1 MWFNPIME
9 WLLKSPF
16 HSWISKNT
24 MILYYS
30 GCKSGKAYH
39 TPVGYQRVKNTLLT
53 TSWKDRTWWK
63 NLRQGCDV
71 KILLEGKLVEG
82 HAEVFEDDATVAEG
96 LKQFIT
102 ANPRAAGIF
111 QVEMN
116 EDGKPVPESL
126 LKAARVRVFIRTSL
140 K

>member
-16 HSWISKNT
+16 HRLISKNT
-24 MILYYS
+24 MIFYYT

-39 TPVGYQRVKNTLLT
+39 TPVGYQRVRDTLLT

-63 NLRQGCDV
+63 NFRQGCNV
-71 KILLEGKLVEG
+71 KILLEGKLVQG
-82 HAEVFEDDATVAEG
+82 QSEVFEDDATVAEG
-96 LKQFIT
+96 LSQFIA
-102 ANPRAAGIF
+102 ANPRAARMF
-111 QVEMN
+111 QVEMDK
-116 EDGKPVPESL
+116 DGEPQPESL
-126 LKAARVRVFIRTSL
+126 LNAARARVFIRTYL

>member
-16 HSWISKNT
+16 HGLISKNT
-24 MILYYS
+24 MILYYT

-39 TPVGYQRVKNTLLT
+39 TPVSYQRVNNTLLI

-63 NLRQGCDV
+63 NFREGCNV
-71 KILLEGKLVEG
+71 KILLEGRLVEG
-82 HAEVFEDDATVAEG
+82 HSEVYEDDAMVAEG
-96 LKQFIT
+96 LTQYIA
-102 ANPRAAGIF
+102 ANPQAARMF
-111 QVEMN
+111 QVEMSEN
-116 EDGKPVPESL
+116 GQPDPESL
-126 LKAARVRVFIRTSL
+126 QKAARVRVFIRTTL

>member
-16 HSWISKNT
+16 HSLISKNT
-24 MILYYS
+24 MILYYT

-39 TPVGYQRVKNTLLT
+39 TPVGYQRVNNTLLT

-63 NLRQGCDV
+63 NFREGCDV
-71 KILLEGKLVEG
+71 KILLEGRLEAG
-82 HAEVFEDDATVAEG
+82 HSQVYEDDAAVAEG
-96 LKQFIT
+96 LTQYIA
-102 ANPRAAGIF
+102 ANPQAARMF
-111 QVEMN
+111 QVEMSEN
-116 EDGKPVPESL
+116 GQPENGSL
-126 LKAARVRVFIRTSL
+126 QKAARVRVFIRTTF